1 MNNYFPRMI
10 TLLRKEKKISQKQAA
25 EELEISQA
33 LLSHYEKGIRECG
46 LEFLVKIAAYYGV
59 SCDYLL
65 GKTSVRESAELQKEK
80 APRRDRYT
88 PEETKVLRGF
98 LSVLRFGERFSADD
112 LNDELSGYFKLCIYK
127 AFRGLYAANASNP
140 KELFSLDSRTYS
152 AEITA
157 AMIRKENVIDR
168 LARGENVYGKKAAKS
183 APELS
188 RELMRARRPEYA
200 DAIEAI
206 IDEVEAFL

>member
-1 MNNYFPRMI
+1 MI

-80 APRRDRYT
+80 APRRH
-88 PEETKVLRGF
+88 P
-98 LSVLRFGERFSADD
+98 
-112 LNDELSGYFKLCIYK
+112 
-127 AFRGLYAANASNP
+127 
-140 KELFSLDSRTYS
+140 FSLMRRFPALFFSGSTYRTGP
-152 AEITA
+152 AL
-157 AMIRKENVIDR
+157 R
-168 LARGENVYGKKAAKS
+168 
-183 APELS
+183 
-188 RELMRARRPEYA
+188 
-200 DAIEAI
+200 
-206 IDEVEAFL
+206 